1 VGGGSYLTGVFNA
14 EVGVAAAEGGTGCK
28 SHGITGVLATRETAI
43 GDVVCVAALVDKV
56 CDGGWLADWQ
66 GVGVLEERK
75 TIASALE
82 DLRQLGTGG
91 GSARGGLTQYSL
103 RSPGQDEVQSLS
115 GVCWLPE
122 MDDPQKHCV
131 PSSVPKYS

>member
-1 VGGGSYLTGVFNA
+1 MGGGSYLTGVFNA
-14 EVGVAAAEGGTGCK
+14 EVGVVAAEGGAGCK

-43 GDVVCVAALVDKV
+43 GDVVCVAALVDEV

-66 GVGVLEERK
+66 GIGVLEERK
-75 TIASALE
+75 TIGSALE
-82 DLRQLGTGG
+82 DLRQLGW
-91 GSARGGLTQYSL
+91 RQCKGGLTQYSL